1 MASTTPARGGVSR
14 RARLA
19 VPRRIAALPWPALPA
34 LALLALVLLYPLA
47 LGVSRSIGEHDG
59 GVSPYTWFF
68 DNDVYVRIM
77 LRTFVTAAS
86 VTLICLALGYPY
98 AYLMT
103 IAGRRARV
111 VLLVI
116 VLLPFWTSAL
126 VRTFAWVALLQP
138 NGLVSDALAPF
149 GVSQRLLGTQAA
161 VLIGMA
167 QLLLPFMVIPLYAT
181 MSGIDRRLL
190 RAAES
195 LGARPAVAFAR
206 IFMPLSLPGVL
217 AGGLIVFI
225 LSLGFYVV
233 PALLGSPS
241 ESLIA
246 QTIYQQVS
254 DLLFFGRGGALAVL
268 LLVATLLVLGLVMA
282 LVRRL
287 PGGGKAV
294 RRVS

>member
-1 MASTTPARGGVSR
+1 MASTTPVRGGSSR

-19 VPRRIAALPWPALPA
+19 LTRRVASLPWPALPA
-34 LALLALVLLYPLA
+34 LALLALVLLYPLG
-47 LGVSRSIGEHDG
+47 LGVVRSISEHDG
-59 GVSPYTWFF
+59 GLSPYAWFF
-68 DNDVYVRIM
+68 ENDVYLRIM
-77 LRTFVTAAS
+77 VRTFVTAIS
-86 VTLICLALGYPY
+86 VTLVCLVLGYPY

-103 IAGRRARV
+103 IVGRRTRV
-111 VLLVI
+111 VLFVI

-126 VRTFAWVALLQP
+126 VRTFAWVVLLQP
-138 NGLVSDALAPF
+138 GGIVSSALSPF
-149 GVSQRLLGTQAA
+149 GASERLLGTQTA

-167 QLLLPFMVIPLYAT
+167 QLLLPFMVIPLYSA
-181 MSGIDRRLL
+181 MGGIDRRLL

-206 IFMPLSLPGVL
+206 VFVPLSLPGVL
-217 AGGLIVFI
+217 AGSLIVFV

-268 LLVATLLVLGLVMA
+268 LLLSTVLVLVLVGLLA
-282 LVRRL
+282 RLL
-287 PGGGKAV
+287 PGGGRAV

>member
-1 MASTTPARGGVSR
+1 MASTAPTREGAGR

-19 VPRRIAALPWPALPA
+19 ASRQVAALPWPALPA
-34 LALLALVLLYPLA
+34 LALLALVLLYPLG
-47 LGVSRSIGEHDG
+47 LGVVRSIEDRDG
-59 GVSPYTWFF
+59 GVSAYTWFF
-68 DNDVYVRIM
+68 ENDVYVRIM
-77 LRTFVTAAS
+77 ARTFVTAAS
-86 VTLICLALGYPY
+86 VTLVCLVLGYPY

-103 IAGRRARV
+103 IVGRRARV
-111 VLLVI
+111 VLFAI

-126 VRTFAWVALLQP
+126 VRTFAWVVLLQP
-138 NGLVSDALAPF
+138 GGAVSSALSPF
-149 GVSQRLLGTQAA
+149 GAGERLLGTQTA

-167 QLLLPFMVIPLYAT
+167 QLLLPFMVIPLYST

-195 LGARPAVAFAR
+195 LGARPAVAFWRVFA
-206 IFMPLSLPGVL
+206 PLSLPGVM
-217 AGGLIVFI
+217 AGALIVFV

-268 LLVATLLVLGLVMA
+268 LLVATLLLLGLVA
-282 LVRRL
+282 LLARALR
-287 PGGGKAV
+287 GGRGV
-294 RRVS
+294 RRVA

>member
-1 MASTTPARGGVSR
+1 MASTAPTREGAGR

-19 VPRRIAALPWPALPA
+19 ASRRVAALPWPALPA
-34 LALLALVLLYPLA
+34 LALLALVLLYPLG
-47 LGVSRSIGEHDG
+47 LGVVRSIEDRDG
-59 GVSPYTWFF
+59 GVSAYTWFF
-68 DNDVYVRIM
+68 ENDVYVRIM
-77 LRTFVTAAS
+77 ARTFVTAAS
-86 VTLICLALGYPY
+86 VTLVCLVLGYPY

-103 IAGRRARV
+103 IVGRRARV
-111 VLLVI
+111 VLFAI

-126 VRTFAWVALLQP
+126 VRTFAWVVLLQP
-138 NGLVSDALAPF
+138 GGAVSSALSPF
-149 GVSQRLLGTQAA
+149 GAGERLLGTQTA

-167 QLLLPFMVIPLYAT
+167 QLLLPFMVIPLYST

-195 LGARPAVAFAR
+195 LGARPAVAFWRVFA
-206 IFMPLSLPGVL
+206 PLSLPGVM
-217 AGGLIVFI
+217 AGALIVFV

-268 LLVATLLVLGLVMA
+268 LLVATLLLLGLVA
-282 LVRRL
+282 LLARALR
-287 PGGGKAV
+287 GGRGV
-294 RRVS
+294 RRVA